1 MYECPAG
8 EVLRTAHVGLEG
20 LCLDREVYRLRD
32 TLASRFTDYCYNGFW
47 FSPEMEF
54 VLHAVEKSQEVRAM
68 WVCCCVWC
76 RALTW
81 FGQNVTG
88 TVDIELFKGK
98 ASIRSRS
105 SPLSL
110 YSEVLYDKHVSV
122 CGVSYTRSSPG
133 GMCGRLLRPWI
144 PLAPTTQPTPLGSS
158 TSTLTA

>member
-68 WVCCCVWC
+68 GVCGCVWC

-81 FGQNVTG
+81 
-88 TVDIELFKGK
+88 L
-98 ASIRSRS
+98 
-105 SPLSL
+105 
-110 YSEVLYDKHVSV
+110 
-122 CGVSYTRSSPG
+122 GV
-133 GMCGRLLRPWI
+133 
-144 PLAPTTQPTPLGSS
+144 PLAERDGHRRHRVVQGKGQHPQPF
-158 TSTLTA
+158 

>member
-1 MYECPAG
+1 M
-8 EVLRTAHVGLEG
+8 
-20 LCLDREVYRLRD
+20 DREVYRLRD

-110 YSEVLYDKHVSV
+110 YSEVLYDQHASVWCVHTHAHHLVAHVW
-122 CGVSYTRSSPG
+122 
-133 GMCGRLLRPWI
+133 CGRLLRPWI